1 MSIEALIMIALFIGL
16 FIVFYFKGKH
26 ELSSNQKNGR
36 EFLET
41 NRQNPEVHTTSSGLQ
56 YQVLQ
61 PAKPR
66 DQFMLP
72 KPDST
77 ICVHYK
83 GTLLDGTV
91 FDSNEA
97 QGKPVD
103 FKLNHVIPGW
113 QEGIQLMQIGEK
125 TRFFIPSH
133 LGYGDKKIGKIPPA
147 STLIFDIKLVDFY

>member
-1 MSIEALIMIALFIGL
+1 MLTEALTLIAIFIALFAL
-16 FIVFYFKGKH
+16 LYTLGKRQ
-26 ELSSNQKNGR
+26 LANNLKAGQD
-36 EFLET
+36 FL
-41 NRQNPEVHTTSSGLQ
+41 NANSKNPEVHTTSSGLQ

-72 KPDST
+72 RPDST

-113 QEGIQLMQIGEK
+113 QEGIKLMQIGEK

-133 LGYGDKKIGKIPPA
+133 LAYGDKKTGKIPPA